1 SQNLKRVGAEAD
13 GAARS
18 MGLLASAAQG
28 FVAALGVGEIIQVA
42 DRYTQLTA
50 QIKLVTNTTQEYARA
65 YQAVRDIARSTQ
77 ADLSSTAT
85 LYARIAN
92 ATRDMGASQQTVAD
106 ITEAVNLSLRVSGAS
121 AAEASSAM
129 LQLSQAF
136 AGGVLRGEEF
146 NSVIESSPRL
156 IQAIAEGM
164 GVTVGQMRS
173 LAAARKSVVEGKTE
187 W

>member
-1 SQNLKRVGAEAD
+1 MTSDVASLVIAVDSTDADSAVKSLRDLAQQGKVTESALKQTGDSSQNLKRVGAEAD

-106 ITEAVNLSLRVSGAS
+106 ITEAVN
-121 AAEASSAM
+121 
-129 LQLSQAF
+129 
-136 AGGVLRGEEF
+136 
-146 NSVIESSPRL
+146 
-156 IQAIAEGM
+156 
-164 GVTVGQMRS
+164 
-173 LAAARKSVVEGKTE
+173 
-187 W
+187 